1 MEPNKQKHKKNHVF
15 IVTSDAADAKVNQF
29 QVRPWLLWLMVV
41 TICVVI
47 GAGFGY
53 LLYQDQMKEAADKRI
68 DEYKKVA
75 ENLEAQLNDQKAKM
89 EEEAKAFEQQIQGLE
104 QEKEILSTTVQLSK
118 AELEELTS
126 RIEELY
132 HPCLL
137 PLTGAA
143 TIEEIAD
150 EDPKCIFH
158 AGEGAL
164 VVTTASG
171 TVTEIIQIPEE
182 GYKVTIDHGNGYMSI
197 YKNTEEPK
205 VKQGEDVMQGATIF
219 VVDRTSLKLEY
230 QILKDGVLM
239 NPMDIME
246 IDG

>member
-1 MEPNKQKHKKNHVF
+1 MEV
-15 IVTSDAADAKVNQF
+15 D
-29 QVRPWLLWLMVV
+29 
-41 TICVVI
+41 
-47 GAGFGY
+47 
-53 LLYQDQMKEAADKRI
+53 
-68 DEYKKVA
+68 
-75 ENLEAQLNDQKAKM
+75 
-89 EEEAKAFEQQIQGLE
+89 AKAFEQQIQGLV

-143 TIEEIAD
+143 TIEEITD
-150 EDPKCIFH
+150 EEPKCIFH

-164 VVTTASG
+164 VVATASG

-182 GYKVTIDHGNGYMSI
+182 GYKVTIDHGNGYVTI
-197 YKNTEEPK
+197 YRNTEAPK
-205 VKQGEDVMQGATIF
+205 VKQGEEVMQGATIF

-230 QILKDGVLM
+230 QIQKDGVLM

>member
-29 QVRPWLLWLMVV
+29 QVRPWLLWLIVI
-41 TICVVI
+41 TLCVVI

-53 LLYQDQMKEAADKRI
+53 LLYQDQMKEATNKRI

-75 ENLEAQLNDQKAKM
+75 ENLEDQLNAQKVKM
-89 EEEAKAFEQQIQGLE
+89 EEDAKAFEQQIQVLE

-118 AELEELTS
+118 SELEELTN
-126 RIEELY
+126 RLEEMH

-143 TIEEIAD
+143 TIEEVAD
-150 EDPKCIFH
+150 VEPKCIFH

-164 VVTTASG
+164 VVATASG
-171 TVTEIIQIPEE
+171 TVTEIVQIPEE
-182 GYKVTIDHGNGYMSI
+182 GYKVTIDHGNGYMTI
-197 YKNTEEPK
+197 YSNTEAPK

-230 QILKDGVLM
+230 QIQKDGILI